1 MEKDKDESKEKTIII
16 GSDTRKDKIN
26 LEDKTQIENGANSEK
41 VMPNEGR
48 ASTNQNDDTSKNMS
62 SEKSA
67 QVPSDEKKTNNKA
80 VVIAAGVGATVGIAA
95 GTAIGATNSEGIND
109 FLKGNDDKAESS
121 VDNKDK
127 PDESQA
133 QGQESVEGTT
143 EPSVDTLTHGLEA
156 DAAAEGEAMHETV
169 PLDGVYEVNLVFHLE
184 QGDISQGIPDS
195 VTIDQI
201 TVNYVSDSPA
211 STLSGGIY
219 NETLE
224 TIDYPIQSGDTLSE
238 IAQAHHTTIDH
249 IMELNPD
256 ISNPDL
262 IYAGNNLVVPLGD
275 NIQNPYEEWNELE
288 QNIAD
293 TSVYESLSYDSTMD
307 ENISEM
313 EALELEIYE
322 PEIQETNP
330 EMTYPSVDDP
340 EFAAVDWPAF
350 EDQPMDDLE
359 YLYENSDTSTAEPV
373 DYALD
378 EVQENSSFVLTDETY
393 TIEGGNDYLIEESY
407 SGDEYLNELE
417 GADFGEWSIVESNYN
432 ESYGDQSEYLD
443 FM

>member
-41 VMPNEGR
+41 AMSNEGR
-48 ASTNQNDDTSKNMS
+48 VSTDQNDDTTKNVS

-80 VVIAAGVGATVGIAA
+80 VVIAAGVGATVGIAT
-95 GTAIGATNSEGIND
+95 GLAIGATNSESITD
-109 FLKGNDDKAESS
+109 FLIGNDDKADNS
-121 VDNKDK
+121 VDNNDNT
-127 PDESQA
+127 DESQA
-133 QGQESVEGTT
+133 QGQQSVEGTT
-143 EPSVDTLTHGLEA
+143 ASADTITHGLEA
-156 DAAAEGEAMHETV
+156 DAVAEGEAMHEIV

-184 QGDISQGIPDS
+184 QGDISHGIPDS

-201 TVNYVSDSPA
+201 TVNYFSDSPA

-288 QNIAD
+288 QNFAD
-293 TSVYESLSYDSTMD
+293 TSVPESLSYDSTMD

-313 EALELEIYE
+313 EALEMEIYE
-322 PEIQETNP
+322 PEIEESNP
-330 EMTYPSVDDP
+330 DMTYPSVDDP

-359 YLYENSDTSTAEPV
+359 YLYENPDMSTAEPV
-373 DYALD
+373 EYAPD
-378 EVQENSSFVLTDETY
+378 DVQENSSFVLTDENY
-393 TIEGGNDYLIEESY
+393 TIEGSNDSSIEESY
-407 SGDEYLNELE
+407 EEDEYYNEFE
-417 GADFGEWSIVESNYN
+417 DAEFEEWNIEESNYT
-432 ESYGDQSEYLD
+432 ESFGDQSEFLD
-443 FM
+443 FI